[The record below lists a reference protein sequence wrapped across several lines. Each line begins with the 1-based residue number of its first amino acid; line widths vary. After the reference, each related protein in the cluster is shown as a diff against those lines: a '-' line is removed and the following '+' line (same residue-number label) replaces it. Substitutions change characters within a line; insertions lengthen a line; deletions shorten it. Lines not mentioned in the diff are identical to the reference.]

1 MSFKPAYFAPKHVG
15 EVERRAINW
24 TDALPA
30 GDSITGSTWS
40 VTPAGLTLSGAS
52 LAGAVASV
60 QVAAGISGTTHMVQ
74 NTVTTAQGFTLI
86 EIVPL
91 SVF

>member
-1 MSFKPAYFAPKHVG
+1 MTVKPAYFLPKHTG
-15 EVERRAINW
+15 EVERRAIDW
-24 TDALPA
+24 TSALPA
-30 GDSITGSTWS
+30 GDSITASAWS
-40 VTPAGLTLSGAS
+40 VTPAGLTLSGQA
-52 LAGAVASV
+52 LAGAVASI
-60 QVAAGISGTTHMVQ
+60 QVAAGISGTTHQVQ